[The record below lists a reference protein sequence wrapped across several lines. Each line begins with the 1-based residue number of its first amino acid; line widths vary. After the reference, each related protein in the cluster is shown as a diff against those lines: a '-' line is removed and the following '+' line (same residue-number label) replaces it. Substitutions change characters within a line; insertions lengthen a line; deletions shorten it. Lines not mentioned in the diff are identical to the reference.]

1 MHPLLLKGHERSITY
16 ILYNRDGDLLFS
28 ASKDDKPTLWYSHNG
43 ERVGTYVGHNG
54 AVWSMDVSYD
64 SVLLISG
71 SADTNAKL
79 WEVQT
84 GRELFNWPHRGPV
97 RSVKFGKGDGIM
109 VTSSDPFMSHS
120 ALIRVYTIN
129 KENPMQQADS
139 AILEIKDHGHT
150 GRIIDA
156 FFVRANTSIMSSGE
170 DGFIRFFSAKTGE
183 MEQEKQI
190 HSKQINRVAFNKDQT
205 LAITA
210 SADNMSRLIDVKTL
224 DELKLYETEC
234 PVNGCAISPLKEHV
248 MIGGGQDAM
257 SVTTTNT
264 RSGKFESRLFHM
276 IYTTELGRVKG
287 HFGPVNSLAFHPDGR
302 SYASGGEDGYIRLHF
317 FDSEYFEDDRFS

>member
-79 WEVQT
+79 WEVRT

-97 RSVKFGKGDGIM
+97 RSVKFAKGDGLM
-109 VTSSDPFMSHS
+109 VTSSDPFMSHP
-120 ALIRVYTIN
+120 ALVRVYTIN
-129 KENPMQQADS
+129 KEDPTSQNDTA
-139 AILEIKDHGHT
+139 ALEIQDHHHT
-150 GRIIDA
+150 GRIIDVY
-156 FFVRANTSIMSSGE
+156 FIRANTSIMTSGE
-170 DGFIRFFSAKTGE
+170 DGFIRFFSSKTGE
-183 MEQEKQI
+183 METEEKL
-190 HSKQINRVAFNKDQT
+190 HDKQINRVSFNRDQT

-210 SADNMSRLIDVKTL
+210 SADNNSKLLDTTSLEVLKTF
-224 DELKLYETEC
+224 ETDR

-276 IYTTELGRVKG
+276 IYQTELGRVKG
-287 HFGPVNSLAFHPDGR
+287 HFGPVNCIAFHPDGR

-317 FDSEYFEDDRFS
+317 FDGEYFEDPRFA

>member
-64 SVLLISG
+64 SVFLISG

-79 WEVQT
+79 WEVKT
-84 GRELFNWPHRGPV
+84 GEELFNWPHRGPV
-97 RSVKFGKGDGIM
+97 RSVKFGKGDGVM
-109 VTSSDPFMSHS
+109 VTSSDPFMSHP

-129 KENPMQQADS
+129 KENPTQQAD
-139 AILEIKDHGHT
+139 APLLEIQDHHHT
-150 GRIIDA
+150 GRIIDVH
-156 FFVRANTSIMSSGE
+156 FLNANTRILSSGE
-170 DGFIRFFSAKTGE
+170 DGFIRFFNAKDGSLE
-183 MEQEKQI
+183 EEKKV
-190 HSKQINRVAFNKDQT
+190 HSKQINRIAFNQDQT

-210 SADNMSRLIDVKTL
+210 SADTNSRLLDMKTL
-224 DELKLYETEC
+224 DELAVFETPT

-257 SVTTTNT
+257 SVTTTSA

-276 IYTTELGRVKG
+276 IHKTELGRIKG
-287 HFGPVNSLAFHPDGR
+287 HFGPINCCAFHPDGR

-317 FDSEYFEDDRFS
+317 FDSEYFEQERFA